1 MRGLIAGMVSGG
13 FVAALGLGAVSM
25 VTPLPETPGAH
36 LAAVL
41 SATRA
46 PVAMP
51 PVVAEAPTPEPAPET
66 TPEPAP
72 VTVPEPTPEPAP
84 EQMAAAEA
92 QPEPVAPSA
101 EVAQDPA
108 PEAAPQEEPAPDN
121 TVLAQLP
128 GAKEPAPVAPV
139 EPVAPAEPAA
149 MPEASQTPAETVI
162 AALPEVALPAAI
174 PEAPPAPQPA
184 AEPNPEPEPEVAAEP
199 EAAPVPDKP
208 RIFAAGEKRA
218 VIGQKPA
225 ALGQSAGA
233 MPQGAEPGAK
243 PAVISGRLPQIGDK
257 GGAGKRLE
265 APGAAPAAAG
275 DTPLARNAM
284 PFVAPERAL
293 LYSVVLI
300 DPGVAAGGLDRA
312 TITALGFPMTI
323 AIDPTRPDAPE
334 AARAF
339 RDAGLEVAILAADIP
354 ETATATDL
362 AVIVEA
368 WRQAVPGAI
377 GVVDGPAAQFR
388 QDRELVQPM
397 VEILAR
403 EGLAVIAMEE
413 GLNPAEHLAQAQRA
427 GYVGLWREIDAG
439 RERSAVVERMLSRAA
454 FEAQRSGAVAVALS
468 AWPETVAG
476 LQNWEP
482 VASRSVTLAPVSALA
497 LRSLAP

>member
-13 FVAALGLGAVSM
+13 VVAALGLGAVSM

-46 PVAMP
+46 PQLVPPAEAPAPQVLAQAEPDPAPEPVPQPAPEAVPAPEPAMP
-51 PVVAEAPTPEPAPET
+51 EASPAPQPVPVEEPAPALVAEAPEPAAPEAPAPEPREVAQLPEAEPPVAAPPAELPLVIEPEVVPEPAMPEQETQAEVVPEPAPTPEPQD
-66 TPEPAP
+66 EPAAEAA
-72 VTVPEPTPEPAP
+72 TQPEPAP
-84 EQMAAAEA
+84 E
-92 QPEPVAPSA
+92 
-101 EVAQDPA
+101 
-108 PEAAPQEEPAPDN
+108 
-121 TVLAQLP
+121 
-128 GAKEPAPVAPV
+128 
-139 EPVAPAEPAA
+139 
-149 MPEASQTPAETVI
+149 
-162 AALPEVALPAAI
+162 
-174 PEAPPAPQPA
+174 
-184 AEPNPEPEPEVAAEP
+184 
-199 EAAPVPDKP
+199 KP
-208 RIFAAGEKRA
+208 RIFAAGENRMTL
-218 VIGQKPA
+218 GQKSA
-225 ALGQSAGA
+225 GFGQPAGA

-243 PAVISGRLPQIGDK
+243 PAVISGRLPQIGGK
-257 GGAGKRLE
+257 GADGGKRLE
-265 APGAAPAAAG
+265 APGAGAG
-275 DTPLARNAM
+275 ATPLAQNAM
-284 PFVAPERAL
+284 PFVAPEGAL

-354 ETATATDL
+354 DSATVTDL
-362 AVIVEA
+362 EVIVEA

-388 QDRELVQPM
+388 QDRALVQPM

-403 EGLAVIAMEE
+403 DGLAVIAMEE
-413 GLNPAEHLAQAQRA
+413 GLNPAEHLAQAQKA
-427 GYVGLWREIDAG
+427 GYVGLWREIDAE
-439 RERSAVVERMLSRAA
+439 RERGAVVERMLSRAA
-454 FEAQRSGAVAVALS
+454 FEAQRSGAVAVVLS

-476 LQNWEP
+476 LQSWEP